1 MNGFSHTDPGERT
14 GDVGASG
21 SAALR
26 AALVVAV
33 AVAGDSLV
41 RCLRR
46 TSRLAEE
53 TQRLAELSRTDG
65 LTGLSNRFHLEEHL
79 AAAMRASRRHGHPL
93 SVLFIDI
100 DSFKHIND
108 TFGYEAGDEV
118 LRAVADRL
126 RCTIRTE
133 DLVARWGGEEFIVI
147 LPATDLAGG
156 VASAERLCDAVDRK
170 AIAVAD
176 LDVHVTV
183 SVGCASDGCDPTDLI
198 RQASRALRQ
207 AKLAGRNRVVAAD
220 PGH

>member
-1 MNGFSHTDPGERT
+1 MTESSYADRDGRA
-14 GDVGASG
+14 GDAGASG
-21 SAALR
+21 TAALR

-65 LTGLSNRFHLEEHL
+65 LTGLSNRLHLEEHL
-79 AAAMRASRRHGHPL
+79 TAAVSASRRHCHPL

-100 DSFKHIND
+100 DSFKQIND
-108 TFGYEAGDEV
+108 AHGYEVGDEV

-126 RCTIRTE
+126 RATIRTE
-133 DLVARWGGEEFIVI
+133 DVIGRWGGEEFVVI
-147 LPATDLAGG
+147 LPSTDLTGA
-156 VASAERLCDAVDRK
+156 ATSAERLRDALDRT
-170 AIAVAD
+170 AIAAAD

-183 SVGCASDGCDPTDLI
+183 SVGCASGGAEPADLI

-207 AKLAGRNRVVAAD
+207 AKLGGRNRVVAAD
-220 PGH
+220 PAG

>member
-1 MNGFSHTDPGERT
+1 MREFSYANWDERAGRAGAPG
-14 GDVGASG
+14 SP
-21 SAALR
+21 ALR

-53 TQRLAELSRTDG
+53 TRRLAELSRTDG
-65 LTGLSNRFHLEEHL
+65 LTELSNRLHLEEQL
-79 AAAMRASRRHGHPL
+79 AAAVSASRRHGHPL

-108 TFGYEAGDEV
+108 AFGYEAGDEV

-126 RCTIRTE
+126 RATIRTE
-133 DLVARWGGEEFIVI
+133 DVLGRWGGEEFVVI

-156 VASAERLCDAVDRK
+156 VTSAERLRDAIDGELIV
-170 AIAVAD
+170 VAGIE
-176 LDVHVTV
+176 VHVTV
-183 SVGCASDGCDPTDLI
+183 SVGCATDGRDPADLI

-220 PGH
+220 PAS